1 MRACAR
7 TSNSTARTRGYV
19 NDTRLIQASGLI
31 AEAQAILDEVCAE
44 LPAGKPHSDW
54 LSAAS
59 KVCNIAH
66 RAIRQ
71 ADLR

>member
-1 MRACAR
+1 M
-7 TSNSTARTRGYV
+7 

-31 AEAQAILDEVCAE
+31 AEAQSILDEVAAE
-44 LPAGKPHSDW
+44 LPQNGQHHDW

-71 ADLR
+71 AALR

>member
-1 MRACAR
+1 MPACAR
-7 TSNSTARTRGYV
+7 TSNSTVRTDV
-19 NDTRLIQASGLI
+19 NDTRLIQASALI
-31 AEAQAILDEVCAE
+31 AEAQAILDELCSE
-44 LPAGKPHSDW
+44 IPAGKPHADW

-71 ADLR
+71 ASLR